1 MYSSLLHANLQQRK
15 TAMTP
20 EEKSELIAKY
30 AAGYDEV
37 MKALDGFPADSLS
50 AHPIPGKWSA
60 REIVHHLGDSEST
73 SALRLRNLLVE
84 DNPTIYGYDEA
95 EFAVKLRYNE
105 RDMAPALDAF
115 RSSRETTTQL
125 LGLMSDDEWQRAGVH
140 TESGP
145 YSVEKWLRIYAE
157 HAHNHAGQIVR
168 LKEAITS

>member
-1 MYSSLLHANLQQRK
+1 
-15 TAMTP
+15 MTP

-50 AHPIPGKWSA
+50 AQPIPGKWSA

-73 SALRLRNLLVE
+73 SALRLRKLLVE

-95 EFAVKLRYNE
+95 DFAVKLRYNE

-125 LGLMSDDEWQRAGVH
+125 LGMMSDDEWKREGVH

-157 HAHNHAGQIVR
+157 HAHNHAGQIAR
-168 LKEAITS
+168 LKEALTS